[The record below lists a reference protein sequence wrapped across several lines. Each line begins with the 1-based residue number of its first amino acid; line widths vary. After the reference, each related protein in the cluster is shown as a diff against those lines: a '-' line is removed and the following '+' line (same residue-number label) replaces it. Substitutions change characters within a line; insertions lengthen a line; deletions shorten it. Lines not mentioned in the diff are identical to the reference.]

1 MTNNKPLWFE
11 GMFMRPQHFQQND
24 RHWNARLENRL
35 GGLATHGWGMRQLAF
50 DDNMLALGKLSVT
63 AVSAIL
69 PDGTP
74 IEAPKEADLPAVRE
88 IGRDSAGRHV
98 FLALAALRGDE
109 PDINLEEQR
118 SIVARYNVANAEV
131 RDSTA
136 AGSEP
141 VEMRV
146 GRAALRLVIEGE
158 GLDDMITLPIA
169 RIRAI
174 NPTGAIELDDD
185 FLPPSLT
192 CAADTGFTSFLTEI
206 EALLRRRGETLA
218 AQTDPSRAEGLS
230 DLLDFLLLQTVNRN
244 EALFRHMVNL
254 EHLHPERAYAA
265 ALALAGDLSTF
276 MPDRRPGAFLDYD
289 HGRPAA
295 CFPPVLD
302 AIRRALSVVSER
314 PAVQLPMEERK
325 YGIRIS
331 IIGDRTLLDTAR
343 FVLSVRADVATE
355 QLTRTIPK
363 QIKIGPVEE
372 IRNLVS
378 VQLPGIALK
387 ALPVAP
393 RAIPY
398 YSGAAYFEL
407 DRSSDF
413 WAKMA
418 SSVAFAFHV
427 AGEYPGLRFEF
438 WAIRET

>member
-24 RHWNARLENRL
+24 RHWGARLEARL
-35 GGLATHGWGMRQLAF
+35 DGLAAYAWGLRQLAL
-50 DDNMLALGKLSVT
+50 DENMLSLGKLSVT
-63 AVSAIL
+63 SISGIL
-69 PDGTP
+69 ADGTP
-74 IEAPKEADLPAVRE
+74 VDAPKEADLPPVRE
-88 IGRDSAGRHV
+88 IDRDGAGRV
-98 FLALAALRGDE
+98 VYIALAALRGDE
-109 PDINLEEQR
+109 PDITLEEQR
-118 SIVARYNVANAEV
+118 STVARFNVATESV

-136 AGSEP
+136 ADSEP
-141 VEMRV
+141 VDMRV
-146 GRAALRLVIEGE
+146 GRPALRLMLDGE
-158 GLDDMITLPIA
+158 AVDDMITLPIA

-174 NPTGAIELDDD
+174 SPSGGIELDGD

-192 CAADTGFTSFLTEI
+192 CAADRGFGAFLTEI

-218 AQTDPSRAEGLS
+218 AQIDPSRAEGLS

-244 EALFRHMVNL
+244 EPLFRHLVRV

-265 ALALAGDLSTF
+265 ALALAGELATF
-276 MPDRRPGAFLDYD
+276 MPNRRPEAFPDYD
-289 HGRPAA
+289 HDRPAS

-302 AIRRALSVVSER
+302 AIRQALSVVSER

-331 IIGDRTLLDTAR
+331 MIGDRTLLDTAR
-343 FVLSVRADVATE
+343 FVLSVRADVATD
-355 QLTRTIPK
+355 QLIRTIPN

-407 DRSSDF
+407 DRGSEF

-418 SSVAFAFHV
+418 TSVAFAFHV

>member
-24 RHWNARLENRL
+24 RHWAARLEARL
-35 GGLATHGWGMRQLAF
+35 DGLAAYGWGLRQSAF
-50 DDNMLALGKLSVT
+50 DENMLSLGKLSIT

-74 IEAPKEADLPAVRE
+74 IDAPKEADLPAVRE
-88 IGRDSAGRHV
+88 VDRDAAGRTV
-98 FLALAALRGDE
+98 FVALAALRGDE
-109 PDINLEEQR
+109 PDVTLEQQR
-118 SIVARYNVANAEV
+118 STAARYSIATQAV

-136 AGSEP
+136 ADSEP
-141 VEMRV
+141 VDMRV
-146 GRAALRLVIEGE
+146 GRPALRLVIEGE
-158 GLDDMITLPIA
+158 TVDDMITLPVA

-174 NPTGAIELDDD
+174 TPSGGIELDGD
-185 FLPPSLT
+185 FMPPSLT
-192 CAADTGFTSFLTEI
+192 CAADPGFRTFLTEI

-218 AQTDPSRAEGLS
+218 AQIDPSRAEGLS

-244 EALFRHMVNL
+244 EALFRHLVRVDP
-254 EHLHPERAYAA
+254 LHPEEAYSA
-265 ALALAGDLSTF
+265 ALALAGELATF
-276 MPDRRPGAFLDYD
+276 MPNRRPEAFPDYD
-289 HGRPAA
+289 HSRPAA

-302 AIRRALSVVSER
+302 AIRQALSVVSER

-331 IIGDRTLLDTAR
+331 MIGDRTLLDTAR
-343 FVLSVRADVATE
+343 FVLSVRADVATD
-355 QLTRTIPK
+355 QLIRTIPN

-378 VQLPGIALK
+378 VQLPGIGLR

-407 DRSSDF
+407 DRGSEF

-418 SSVAFAFHV
+418 TSVAFAFHV

-438 WAIRET
+438 WAIRES